1 MNEKRDTFSSFHPVI
16 SFLFYAGAFILG
28 MMLIHPAFLLLSAV
42 MAASYYLTVKGR
54 RGIRFLAGM
63 VPMFVALS
71 LINPLFNTY
80 GNRVLFTW
88 MGGRPYTVEALCY
101 GMALAAMVVTILLW
115 FASYSQVMTSDKF
128 LYLFGRIAPSVT
140 LILTMILRLIP
151 NYEKRIS
158 QISGARRGIGMAA
171 DTVEGGIVMADSMRS
186 RGYGT
191 GKRTTFSVYR
201 FEGRDK
207 GLLILMSV
215 LLATV
220 IFCCVMGGS
229 SASYTPEFSINTGIY
244 TVLGAVAYGIF
255 LAIPTAVNITE
266 DIIWHILRSKI

>member
-88 MGGRPYTVEALCY
+88 M
-101 GMALAAMVVTILLW
+101 AARTPW
-115 FASYSQVMTSDKF
+115 
-128 LYLFGRIAPSVT
+128 
-140 LILTMILRLIP
+140 
-151 NYEKRIS
+151 KRC
-158 QISGARRGIGMAA
+158 
-171 DTVEGGIVMADSMRS
+171 
-186 RGYGT
+186 
-191 GKRTTFSVYR
+191 
-201 FEGRDK
+201 
-207 GLLILMSV
+207 
-215 LLATV
+215 AT
-220 IFCCVMGGS
+220 
-229 SASYTPEFSINTGIY
+229 A
-244 TVLGAVAYGIF
+244 
-255 LAIPTAVNITE
+255 
-266 DIIWHILRSKI
+266 WHWLPWW

>member
-101 GMALAAMVVTILLW
+101 GMALAATHD
-115 FASYSQVMTSDKF
+115 AAENNCCQKNGHQDQKS
-128 LYLFGRIAPSVT
+128 
-140 LILTMILRLIP
+140 LIP
-151 NYEKRIS
+151 AFK
-158 QISGARRGIGMAA
+158 
-171 DTVEGGIVMADSMRS
+171 
-186 RGYGT
+186 
-191 GKRTTFSVYR
+191 
-201 FEGRDK
+201 
-207 GLLILMSV
+207 
-215 LLATV
+215 
-220 IFCCVMGGS
+220 
-229 SASYTPEFSINTGIY
+229 
-244 TVLGAVAYGIF
+244 
-255 LAIPTAVNITE
+255 AVN
-266 DIIWHILRSKI
+266 